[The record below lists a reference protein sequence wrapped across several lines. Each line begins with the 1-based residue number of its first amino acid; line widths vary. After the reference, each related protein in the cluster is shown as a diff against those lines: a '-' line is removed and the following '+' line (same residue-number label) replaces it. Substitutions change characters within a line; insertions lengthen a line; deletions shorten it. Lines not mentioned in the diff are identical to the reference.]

1 MFDDHYLLARGTAQY
16 YALEQLFRYTPA
28 NQSYWRERPYRE
40 PKHRVRKALAWLSTA
55 FTGLFGQPRNVK
67 TQGCG

>member
-16 YALEQLFRYTPA
+16 YALEQIFHYTPA
-28 NQSYWRERPYRE
+28 HLTYARQRPYRE
-40 PKHRVRKALAWLSTA
+40 PKRRVRKALARLSTA
-55 FTGLFGQPRNVK
+55 FAGRFSQPRNVE